1 MPLKHDFLI
10 FTGTETQWHPW
21 SISICTVGPIDE
33 IQMTSW
39 LTWSP
44 PHTIHSILTHY
55 LLLYSSWK
63 GFCVISNNF
72 AKTQLLK
79 LQLRHMCTTWCGAVR
94 SCNTRHPL
102 CFTGSAQLNFW
113 CFVLTACFCLRLV
126 QQSCTQTSGSAAR
139 EVKGGKK
146 ASESS

>member
-21 SISICTVGPIDE
+21 SISICTIGPIDE

-63 GFCVISNNF
+63 GFYVISNNF
-72 AKTQLLK
+72 AKTLL
-79 LQLRHMCTTWCGAVR
+79 LNCSSDTCAPHGVVLCGAVILDTL
-94 SCNTRHPL
+94 SVSQALLNCISYN
-102 CFTGSAQLNFW
+102 SAWLIFFFAIIGFNYPPTLLNRVCQLVW
-113 CFVLTACFCLRLV
+113 IPYCIC
-126 QQSCTQTSGSAAR
+126 
-139 EVKGGKK
+139 
-146 ASESS
+146 